1 MLSPNRRSDG
11 KSRGGT
17 VGRTKFIATAS
28 MFVCLALIFSYVE
41 ALIPFSVGIPGIKLG
56 LANLVVIIALYEM
69 NFRYAFAINAIRI
82 VIAGLLFG
90 GLFGMLYSAAGGLLS
105 IVVMALLKK
114 TNLFSMIGVSMAGG
128 LAHNLGQLLV
138 AAFLVSNIKMFIYFP
153 VLMFSGIA
161 SGIVIGIVSYIIDG
175 KLPKYLFR

>member
-1 MLSPNRRSDG
+1 MRNGLKLLSLETVCTGVCASVCDSSHDLFNISLDVC
-11 KSRGGT
+11 GG
-17 VGRTKFIATAS
+17 V
-28 MFVCLALIFSYVE
+28 LE
-41 ALIPFSVGIPGIKLG
+41 
-56 LANLVVIIALYEM
+56 VIIHDVV
-69 NFRYAFAINAIRI
+69 RVKAILS
-82 VIAGLLFG
+82 GLR
-90 GLFGMLYSAAGGLLS
+90 GLLS